1 MTSIP
6 VDFLGENMVRRAA
19 PYRKRTR
26 EWILTELGAGSVSDR
41 RIRDPIKTWLSAPE
55 FIFLEFGSKKWTNP
69 EGLRRIS

>member
-19 PYRKRTR
+19 RYRKRTR

-41 RIRDPIKTWLSAPE
+41 RIRDPIKTLAFSSGIYFSGIW
-55 FIFLEFGSKKWTNP
+55 FKKVDKPGRT
-69 EGLRRIS
+69 